1 MSDKPHPPLP
11 AATWFILASLA
22 AKLAVDTWT
31 IASTWP
37 DFSRPKLGIAIAVP
51 FVLWGLLRR
60 WNWAMCLA
68 GVICL
73 FWIAFLAARSV
84 GPILTVGDLDV
95 PFPWSNLL
103 AIPTVVVVLNNL
115 PSDDDPD

>member
-1 MSDKPHPPLP
+1 
-11 AATWFILASLA
+11 
-22 AKLAVDTWT
+22 VDTWT